1 MSCNVCL
8 IAKKSF
14 SRFLVFSVQNSK
26 NNDFDDNGAGSSSY
40 KLETYNTKAYQN
52 NDETELSEDWYS
64 SDD

>member
-1 MSCNVCL
+1 MH
-8 IAKKSF
+8 AF
-14 SRFLVFSVQNSK
+14 A
-26 NNDFDDNGAGSSSY
+26 DDIRQACSSY